1 VYVLSL
7 QIHIPD
13 LATNMSFAPF
23 HTSFALGAAASSSS
37 AAAAANAPTSEPAS
51 APNPKKR
58 ATPST
63 ARVPTLRE
71 LCFSAAATPD
81 NVLLS
86 LRQLP
91 TSMHGELFVL
101 HSQQQLEPM
110 QNEVKKLRSE
120 VARLEREKVSWN
132 KEILS
137 MPVEK
142 QAHSGDRE
150 FLAMQQSPSYFNP
163 APMYTSGPLSLVRCS
178 TCGCARATTLQRQY
192 NPSAGVLLCNECARE
207 VSSRRGRFG

>member
-1 VYVLSL
+1 
-7 QIHIPD
+7 
-13 LATNMSFAPF
+13 MSFTPF
-23 HTSFALGAAASSSS
+23 HTSSVFAAAASSSS
-37 AAAAANAPTSEPAS
+37 TAAAAAAPAS
-51 APNPKKR
+51 EPNPKKR

-63 ARVPTLRE
+63 ECVPTLRE
-71 LCFSAAATPD
+71 LCFSAAAAPN

-101 HSQQQLEPM
+101 HSQQQLEM
-110 QNEVKKLRSE
+110 QNEVKKLRSD

-132 KEILS
+132 QEILS

-142 QAHSGDRE
+142 QAHSGERE
-150 FLAMQQSPSYFNP
+150 FLAMQHFNP
-163 APMYTSGPLSLVRCS
+163 APVYTSGPLSLMRCS
-178 TCGCARATTLQRQY
+178 TCGCTRATTLQRPY
-192 NPSAGVLLCNECARE
+192 NPSGSVILCNPCARE